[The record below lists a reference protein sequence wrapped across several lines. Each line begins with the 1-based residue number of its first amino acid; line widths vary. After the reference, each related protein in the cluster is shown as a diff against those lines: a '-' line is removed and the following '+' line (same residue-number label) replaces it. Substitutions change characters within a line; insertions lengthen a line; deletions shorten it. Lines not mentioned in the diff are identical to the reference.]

1 MKLNL
6 EMLARYA
13 EKNALRNDYELS
25 QELGIRRYLIR
36 ATRKGMRIGYDAVM
50 EFYNRNGEAMTVE
63 FIDFEGESLNGFKAK
78 FVQIG
83 DKLY

>member
-13 EKNALRNDYELS
+13 ENNALRNDYELA

-36 ATRKGMRIGYDAVM
+36 AARNGLRIGYDEVM
-50 EFYNRNGEAMTVE
+50 EFYNRNGEAMTAE
-63 FIDFEGESLNGFKAK
+63 FIDFEEETLNGFKAK
-78 FVQIG
+78 YVQIG